1 MRDVPGQAALPDEG
15 GAIDQVG
22 TADGRTGLDIDER
35 IDGAH
40 APQAS
45 PVDGFADSSGARVVF
60 DDRRQTAL
68 LCHGL
73 GDVNPVP
80 SRHAGRADDAA
91 TRGINGAGHGQR
103 EATHAHA
110 GYFLLAAD
118 FFHDSCKDGL
128 RSVCD
133 VDEEAGGAP
142 NTEGR
147 VGQGDEAVVGSQL
160 DEGECTGTLRRDEST
175 CPASA
180 RGDRLVRLGDN
191 PGLDEPR
198 HGR

>member
-22 TADGRTGLDIDER
+22 TADSGTGLDVDER
-35 IDGAH
+35 VDGGH
-40 APQAS
+40 TLQAT
-45 PVDGFADSSGARVVF
+45 PVDGFADGSRARVVF
-60 DDRRQTAL
+60 DDRGQTTL
-68 LCHGL
+68 LCHSL

-80 SRHAGRADDAA
+80 PGHAGGADNSR
-91 TRGINGAGHGQR
+91 TFGIDRTGHGQR

-110 GYFLLAAD
+110 GCFLLAAD

-128 RSVCD
+128 GPLCD

-142 NTEGR
+142 DTAGR
-147 VGQGDEAVVGSQL
+147 VGQSDEAVVGSQL
-160 DEGECTGTLRRDEST
+160 DEGECTGSLRRDESA

-180 RGDRLVRLGDN
+180 RGDRLVCLGDN
-191 PGLDEPR
+191 PGLDESR
-198 HGR
+198 YSR

>member
-22 TADGRTGLDIDER
+22 TADSGTGLDVDER
-35 IDGAH
+35 IDGGH
-40 APQAS
+40 TLQAT
-45 PVDGFADSSGARVVF
+45 PVDGFADGSRARVVF
-60 DDRRQTAL
+60 DNRGQTTL

-80 SRHAGRADDAA
+80 PGHAGGADNSR
-91 TRGINGAGHGQR
+91 TFGIDGAGHGQR
-103 EATHAHA
+103 EAAHAHA
-110 GYFLLAAD
+110 GCFLLAAD

-128 RSVCD
+128 GSLCD

-142 NTEGR
+142 DTAGR

-160 DEGECTGTLRRDEST
+160 DEGECTGSLRRDESA
-175 CPASA
+175 CPAST
-180 RGDRLVRLGDN
+180 RGDRLVRFGDN
-191 PGLDEPR
+191 PGLNESR
-198 HGR
+198 HSR